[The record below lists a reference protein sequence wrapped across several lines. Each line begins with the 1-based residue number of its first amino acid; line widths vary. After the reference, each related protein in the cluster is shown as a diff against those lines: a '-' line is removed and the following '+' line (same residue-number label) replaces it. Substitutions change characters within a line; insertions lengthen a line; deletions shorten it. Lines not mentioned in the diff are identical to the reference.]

1 MHRYFFDFSDET
13 DTHAG
18 TEGSELGN
26 ETAAEEEAARMLL
39 EVTRD
44 NFRYGRSL
52 LTVAVRDQTG
62 RVLSNVSLS
71 LEIRRAE
78 RLVR

>member
-13 DTHAG
+13 DTHTD
-18 TEGSELGN
+18 TEGSEFGN
-26 ETAAEEEAARMLL
+26 ETAAEEEAAGMLL

-44 NFRYGRSL
+44 HFHYGRSL